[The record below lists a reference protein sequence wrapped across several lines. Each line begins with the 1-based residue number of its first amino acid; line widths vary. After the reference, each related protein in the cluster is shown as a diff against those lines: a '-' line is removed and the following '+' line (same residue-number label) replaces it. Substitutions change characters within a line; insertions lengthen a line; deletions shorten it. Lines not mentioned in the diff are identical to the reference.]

1 MENTKIIIADDHS
14 IVRMGLSSLI
24 KQYHVSVVDEVVN
37 CSQLMQQLKNEPYT
51 HLILDIILPD
61 GNSLEIIENINN
73 LYPKL
78 SILIHSMQPIE
89 VYGKILKKYNIHSYL
104 YKGVSENEIKYHV
117 ESFINS
123 VPLAMSKVLDNDV
136 NPFSTLAVRE
146 LEVLHYLLNG
156 YRTKEIS
163 TLLGLKMNTI
173 STIKAVIFDKVKA
186 ESFTHLLQLAHVHQ
200 ISY

>member
-1 MENTKIIIADDHS
+1 MENRVIIADDHS

-24 KQYHVSVVDEVVN
+24 KQFNVQVVDEVATCN
-37 CSQLMQQLKNEPYT
+37 ELMQALKNDTYT
-51 HLILDIILPD
+51 HLVLDIILPD
-61 GNSLEIIENINN
+61 GNTLEIIENINN

-89 VYGKILKKYNIHSYL
+89 MYGKILKKYIIHSYL
-104 YKGVSENEIKYHV
+104 YKGVSENEIKYHL
-117 ESFINS
+117 ESFIKS
-123 VPLAMSKVLDNDV
+123 VPLAMSKVVDNDV

-156 YRTKEIS
+156 YRTKEIG

-173 STIKAVIFDKVKA
+173 STIKSVIFGKVKA
-186 ESFTHLLQLAHVHQ
+186 ESFTHLLQLAHAHQ

>member
-1 MENTKIIIADDHS
+1 METRVIIADDHS
-14 IVRMGLSSLI
+14 IVRVGLTSIIMQSNVQVINKASS
-24 KQYHVSVVDEVVN
+24 
-37 CSQLMQQLKNEPYT
+37 CAQLMEALKIGNYT

-61 GNSLEIIENINN
+61 GNTIELIEDINK

-89 VYGKILKKYNIHSYL
+89 VYGKILKKYQIHSYL
-104 YKGVSENEIKYHV
+104 HKGVNEKVIQFHL
-117 ESFINS
+117 ECFINS
-123 VPLAMSKVLDNDV
+123 MPLAVSKVIENDI

-146 LEVLHYLLNG
+146 LEVLHYLLKG

-163 TLLGLKMNTI
+163 TQLSLKMNTI
-173 STIKAVIFDKVKA
+173 STIKSIIFYKVKA
-186 ESFTHLLQLAHVHQ
+186 DSITHLLQLAHENQ

>member
-1 MENTKIIIADDHS
+1 METKVIIADDHS
-14 IVRMGLSSLI
+14 IVRMGLSAILN
-24 KQYHVSVVDEVVN
+24 KLQVKHVDEVSN
-37 CSQLMQQLKNEPYT
+37 CAQLMQQLQAETYT
-51 HLILDIILPD
+51 HMILDIILPD

-73 LYPKL
+73 LYPSI

-89 VYGKILKKYNIHSYL
+89 VYGKILKKYKIHSYL
-104 YKGVSENEIKYHV
+104 YKGVSEHEINYHL
-117 ESFINS
+117 ESFIKGVTMNF
-123 VPLAMSKVLDNDV
+123 SKVIENDE

-163 TLLGLKMNTI
+163 TMLGLKMNTI
-173 STIKAVIFDKVKA
+173 STIKSVIFDKVKA